1 MTAHCLL
8 NGLNFLFY
16 EFVTCWVCSF
26 VVLVLSLLFSYCTGN
41 YSGHELSKVYINNHI
56 SCIIPTLNH
65 TIWVEFRTHSG
76 LGQISFLLGIPT
88 QHTCMPD
95 FILILLN
102 TYEFTMHENL
112 ESQYTVVNKTC
123 PNVLIMSLYLSPLL
137 FWQSFVMITFSL
149 FICNYLC
156 KCFNDSNGSRGLCS
170 WITSFKL
177 KKNL

>member
-123 PNVLIMSLYLSPLL
+123 PNVLIMRNHKHVYRFFFNLKLVIHEHNPRLPLESLKHL
-137 FWQSFVMITFSL
+137 Q
-149 FICNYLC
+149 
-156 KCFNDSNGSRGLCS
+156 R
-170 WITSFKL
+170 
-177 KKNL
+177 